1 MGAKG
6 RHARCQP
13 HGLKRLILGQHPFP
27 AAALTAPK
35 LCQRLVELFFVLP
48 AHHACFAVCALLLH
62 MLVMYGMSHRAS
74 TQS

>member
-1 MGAKG
+1 MGAKC

-13 HGLKRLILGQHPFP
+13 HGLKWLILGHNPFP

-35 LCQRLVELFFVLP
+35 LRQRFVELFFVLP
-48 AHHACFAVCALLLH
+48 AHHACFAVSALLLR
-62 MLVMYGMSHRAS
+62 MLVTHGMSHRAS